1 MNARFNAAIGAVA
14 VLFSALSGCTDVTA
28 PPPPPSARVTAFTSS
43 KAQIAAGESVT
54 LTFRTENATQVELV
68 DDSGQFI
75 ELGGEVASGT
85 ATVAPA
91 RSTFYVLR
99 VVGVGGRDSAFVQIA
114 VDEPLREVFIIAVPE
129 EIESGES
136 AQLLWGAAGATQVTL
151 QTGAAMPMML
161 SGGTGTVNVTPARS
175 ERYLLQATNGVNQP
189 TISAL
194 TEVRVRPRLI
204 GVDLQAPNGLEAGED
219 VTLRWQTLG
228 AQRVVVRELS
238 FGQLL
243 DTTDSA
249 RLDDGMLTWTIP
261 TLLPTGLPL
270 QAGVPLR
277 FEVTASSN
285 AGTAINTVSG
295 VVGDAPLIERVTA
308 PAAATVGQ
316 PFTLSWNTIG
326 AAKVGV
332 AIGGELVFETLPGE
346 RARAAAGSVSLPSPG
361 AQTDYVVIATN
372 DRGVT
377 ARATVTVRP
386 VQLPVITSFTLTPP
400 AINAAGD
407 STNAQWTTQNARRVQ
422 IRVANGPTLVVNTA
436 TPSMGSASIRAGSTL
451 PLVLEAYN
459 EAGDVVTATA
469 TVRLV
474 GAPIASVTPT
484 PSLAGSLAT
493 LSWTLTGE
501 GVNDV
506 VGLGTPRPTKI
517 ANSAAFVDLNQQA
530 GAIEVLFADRANGSA
545 EVIPP
550 NGFHPIILGVE
561 RPRLWVSVNGFVS
574 FAVPAALS
582 ANSDFT
588 ATGNT
593 APSMLAPYWDDLT
606 LGPTSKVLAGLG
618 PDTLDGERRFIIQW
632 DKVLVGTVELTFQVQ
647 LTETGGVSFV
657 YTTLNAQTG
666 STATIG
672 VKDTAQAFVQQVSF
686 NTASVTDDDQLD
698 FFQTA
703 PGDGTLDFTPTGS
716 RLLSFVGRT
725 GTGVVAFQ
733 VPLVALNVG
742 DLRVS
747 EAMPAPEASVLST
760 GQWVEVRN
768 TTQVPIDLTGVTL
781 SSTGSSADGGHTFAG
796 VTVPADGYVVVG
808 QTTNATDN
816 GGAGVTVV
824 ASDLPL
830 SDVSDTVRLS
840 LGGATLDTLS
850 WNAATSGRSIQLAE
864 GLLTGSGDGGI
875 APICTTGTRTFGP
888 NGAIGTPGMPN
899 EQCAP
904 YRIDRIPGAYIDIA
918 TGGTDLL
925 PTASDYSGYGVIP
938 LPVPFTYY
946 GQSYASINLSM
957 VGFFTFGTPLT
968 AAYNVTND
976 VLPNT
981 SAPNGTVAIFWDE
994 IVRNTNGHIYLR
1006 RDADRTII
1014 SWQDFRIYATT
1025 SSFNF
1030 QVHLLDTG
1038 VLEFHYGSQTGTTT
1052 AAEIRMRGS
1061 SATVWLETPSG
1072 GSAVA
1077 VGINTEGTVIQNAG
1091 IRFTP

>member
-1 MNARFNAAIGAVA
+1 MNARFNAAFGAVV

-151 QTGAAMPMML
+151 QTGAAMPTML

-175 ERYLLQATNGVNQP
+175 ERYVLQATNGVNQP

-407 STNAQWTTQNARRVQ
+407 STNAQWITQNARRVQ
-422 IRVANGPTLVVNTA
+422 IRVANGPTLVVNSA

-459 EAGDVVTATA
+459 EAGDLVTATA

-561 RPRLWVSVNGFVS
+561 RPKLWVSVNGFVS

-647 LTETGGVSFV
+647 LTETGAVSFV

-725 GTGVVAFQ
+725 GTGIVAFQ

-747 EAMPAPEASVLST
+747 EAMPAPETSVLST

-781 SSTGSSADGGHTFAG
+781 SSTGSSADGGFTFAG

-808 QTTNATDN
+808 QTLNATDN
-816 GGAGVTVV
+816 GGSGVTVV
-824 ASDLPL
+824 ATDLPL
-830 SDVSDTVRLS
+830 NDVADTVRLS
-840 LGGATLDTLS
+840 LGDSTIDTLS
-850 WNAATSGRSIQLAE
+850 WARTTAGRSVQKP
-864 GLLTGSGDGGI
+864 GDGVLTGTC
-875 APICTTGTRTFGP
+875 ARTFGTQ
-888 NGAIGTPGMPN
+888 GAIGTPTQAN
-899 EQCAP
+899 EPCAT
-904 YRIDRIPGAYIDIA
+904 YTVDRIPGAFVNIA

-925 PTASDYSGYGVIP
+925 PTASDYTGYGVIP
-938 LPVPFTYY
+938 LPVPFTYFA
-946 GQSYASINLSM
+946 QQFSSINVSM
-957 VGFFTFGTPLT
+957 VGFFTFGPPLT
-968 AAYNVTND
+968 AAYNTTND
-976 VLPNT
+976 VMAT
-981 SAPNGTVAIFWDE
+981 SSAPNGTVAVFWDE
-994 IVRNTNGHIYLR
+994 LVRNTNGHIYLR

-1025 SSFNF
+1025 SSMNF
-1030 QVHLLDTG
+1030 QVHLIDTG
-1038 VLEFHYGSQTGTTT
+1038 VIEFHYGTFTASTP
-1052 AAEIRMRGS
+1052 AAELRTRAS

-1072 GSAVA
+1072 GGVQS
-1077 VGINTEGTVIQNAG
+1077 VGVNTADTITQNSG
-1091 IRFTP
+1091 IRFSP

>member
-1 MNARFNAAIGAVA
+1 MNARFNATVFSTVV
-14 VLFSALSGCTDVTA
+14 VLLSACTDVKA
-28 PPPPPSARVTAFTSS
+28 PPPPASARVVAFTSNRT
-43 KAQIAAGESVT
+43 QIAAGESVT
-54 LTFRTENATQVELV
+54 LTFRTENATQVELL
-68 DDSGQFI
+68 DDRGQFI
-75 ELGGEVASGT
+75 ELNGEVGTGT

-91 RSTFYVLR
+91 RTTFYVLR
-99 VVGVGGRDSAFVQIA
+99 VVGLGGRDSAFVQIA
-114 VDEPLREVFIIAVPE
+114 VDEPLREVFVIAVPE
-129 EIESGES
+129 EIESGEG
-136 AQLLWGAAGATQVTL
+136 AQLLWGAPGATQVTL
-151 QTGAAMPMML
+151 QTGAAMPVML

-175 ERYLLQATNGVNQP
+175 ERYLLQATNGANQP
-189 TISAL
+189 TVSAL

-219 VTLRWQTLG
+219 VTLRWQALG

-243 DTTDSA
+243 DTSDAA

-277 FEVTASSN
+277 FEVTVSSN

-346 RARAAAGSVSLPSPG
+346 RARAAAGSVSLPAPG
-361 AQTDYVVIATN
+361 VQTDYVVIATN

-377 ARATVTVRP
+377 ARATATVRP

-407 STNAQWTTQNARRVQ
+407 NTNAQWVTQNTRRVQ
-422 IRVANGPTLVVNTA
+422 IRVANGPTLVVNTT
-436 TPSMGSASIRAGSTL
+436 TPSNGSAVIRAGSTL

-459 EAGDVVTATA
+459 EAGDRVTATA

-474 GAPIASVTPT
+474 GAPITSVTPT
-484 PSLAGSLAT
+484 PSLAGGTAT
-493 LSWTLTGE
+493 LSWTLAGE
-501 GVNDV
+501 GVTDV

-517 ANSAAFVDLNQQA
+517 ANSAAFVDLKTEP

-550 NGFHPIILGVE
+550 AGFHPIILGVE
-561 RPRLWVSVNGFVS
+561 RPRLWVSVNGFVA
-574 FAVPAALS
+574 FALPAALS

-606 LGPTSKVLAGLG
+606 LGQNSKVLAGLG
-618 PDTLDGERRFIIQW
+618 PDTIDGERRFIIQW
-632 DKVLVGTVELTFQVQ
+632 DRVMVGANELTFQVQ
-647 LTETGGVSFV
+647 LTETGAVSFV
-657 YTTLNAQTG
+657 YATLSAQTG

-672 VKDTAQAFVQQVSF
+672 IKDTALSFVQQVSY
-686 NTASVTDDDQLD
+686 NTGSLADADQLD

-703 PGDGTLDFTPTGS
+703 PGDGTLGFTATSS
-716 RLLSFVGRT
+716 RLLNFTGRT
-725 GTGVVAFQ
+725 GTGLVAFQ
-733 VPLVALNVG
+733 VPLVALNVS

-747 EAMPAPEASVLST
+747 EAMPAPESSVLLT

-768 TTQVPIDLTGVTL
+768 TTQVPIDLTGLTL
-781 SSTGSSADGGHTFAG
+781 SSTGSTADGGFTFAG
-796 VTVPADGYVVVG
+796 TTLAADGYVVVG
-808 QTTNATDN
+808 QTLNQVDN

-830 SDVSDTVRLS
+830 NDLGDTVRLS
-840 LGGATLDTLS
+840 LAGTTLDSLT
-850 WNAATSGRSIQLAE
+850 WTSSTAGRSIQLAE
-864 GLLTGSGDGGI
+864 GLLTGSGGGS
-875 APICTTGTRTFGP
+875 APICTTATRTFGN
-888 NGAIGTPGMPN
+888 NGAIGTPGQPN
-899 EQCAP
+899 EQCSP
-904 YRIDRIPGAYIDIA
+904 YRLDRIPGAFIDISA
-918 TGGTDLL
+918 GGTDLL
-925 PTASDYSGYGVIP
+925 PSASDYTGIGNIP

-946 GQSYASINLSM
+946 GQSFTSINLSM
-957 VGFFTFGTPLT
+957 CGFFTFGTALT
-968 AAYNVTND
+968 SAHDVTND

-981 SAPNGTVAIFWDE
+981 TAPNGTVAIFWDQL
-994 IVRNTNGHIYLR
+994 VRNTNGHIYLR
-1006 RDADRTII
+1006 RDADRTIV

-1030 QVHLLDTG
+1030 QVHLIDTG
-1038 VLEFHYGSQTGTTT
+1038 VIEFHYGTQTGSTA

-1061 SATVWLETPSG
+1061 SASVWLETPSG
-1072 GSAVA
+1072 GSAVSA
-1077 VGINTEGTVIQNAG
+1077 GVNTEGTVSMNSG
-1091 IRFTP
+1091 IRFSP